1 MCKINRCTF
10 SKILEDAI
18 GSAFEI
24 ESQLLITGKVY
35 DTLKERA
42 EKIFPLINEVQK
54 MLNSLIEKL
63 KSNRTNG

>member
-63 KSNRTNG
+63 KNNRTNG